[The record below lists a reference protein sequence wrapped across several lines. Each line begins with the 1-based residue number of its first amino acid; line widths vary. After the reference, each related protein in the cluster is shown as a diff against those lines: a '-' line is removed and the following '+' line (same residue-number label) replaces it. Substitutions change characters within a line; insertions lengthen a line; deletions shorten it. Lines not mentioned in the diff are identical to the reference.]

1 MSKDKNKQIPDW
13 FKGVVYTKGG
23 NVKIS
28 RGSDYTLYLDAHALS
43 IYHLINGYKVMG
55 KDNHIVMLKSIDW
68 FRHNYPK
75 EADILFPRNKE
86 KKKWK
91 KRMDISLNKLK
102 GSNYNIFRN
111 NS

>member
-1 MSKDKNKQIPDW
+1 MKNDKNAKMPKW
-13 FKGVVYTKGG
+13 FHGRVYSKGGVVNIKDGQA
-23 NVKIS
+23 
-28 RGSDYTLYLDAHALS
+28 TLRLDAHALS

-55 KDNHIVMLKSIDW
+55 KKNNIIMLQAIDW
-68 FRHNYPK
+68 LRDNYSK
-75 EADILFPRNKE
+75 EADILFPRDKE
-86 KKKWK
+86 HRKWK